1 MTRRGRH
8 SPKRAPALAGLP
20 TLVLGLFVAVALA
33 IVALPLVSKG
43 EWRTVQTGSME
54 PHISAGD
61 VVLLAASQEPPD
73 VGDVVAFADPL
84 QPDRDVLH
92 RVVALDEQGG
102 LVTRGDA
109 NDVDDPW
116 AVAPSEI
123 IGTEALIIPRLGF
136 LVSTVGSDIGI
147 LVFLVVPALV
157 IMFNESKVWYRY
169 IRYGSA
175 AFEETVR
182 GRHLQGSRA

>member
-8 SPKRAPALAGLP
+8 SKRSPVLGGVP
-20 TLVLGLFVAVALA
+20 TLVLGLFVAAALVV
-33 IVALPLVSKG
+33 VALPLVTKG
-43 EWRTVQTGSME
+43 EWRTVVSGSME
-54 PHISAGD
+54 PYVSPGD
-61 VVLLAASQEPPD
+61 VVLVAPTPEAPG
-73 VGDVVAFADPL
+73 VGDVVAFVDPL

-92 RVVALDEQGG
+92 RVVALDEQGA

-116 AVAPSEI
+116 TVAPSEVL
-123 IGTEALIIPRLGF
+123 GVEVLTIPRLGF
-136 LVSTVGSDIGI
+136 LVSTVASDVGI
-147 LVFLVVPALV
+147 LLFLVVPALL
-157 IMFNESKVWYRY
+157 ILFNESKVWYRY